1 MILNGHYTVYCANYW
16 FFWSAPRNFRDD
28 RPTLCRHQNC
38 SVCCAV
44 NSFGQWNYADICG
57 GGGSVKRQWNDAM
70 YRFAVLSVAV
80 YLDALVTR
88 PKSLYGNII
97 IIALISVSGKR
108 ANKYP
113 LMALTSHFTLNSV

>member
-1 MILNGHYTVYCANYW
+1 MRIFAEV
-16 FFWSAPRNFRDD
+16 
-28 RPTLCRHQNC
+28 
-38 SVCCAV
+38 
-44 NSFGQWNYADICG
+44 
-57 GGGSVKRQWNDAM
+57 GGSVKRQWNDAM